1 MAIGGKSVGMIKG
14 FLLSETSV
22 TVYSAILLTPVVL
35 SLSARFAP
43 TSFAP
48 AWVILVVLAF
58 VLFLLASGTNGYIR
72 AILHG
77 VSIAIFLNAF
87 LSTSI
92 GGRLTAQLSRYT
104 AGGG

>member
-1 MAIGGKSVGMIKG
+1 MSGKVGMVKG

-35 SLSARFAP
+35 SFSSRYVP
-43 TSFAP
+43 SFAP
-48 AWVILVVLAF
+48 AWVVLVVLAF
-58 VLFLLASGTNGYIR
+58 VMFLIAGATSGYIR

-77 VSIAIFLNAF
+77 VSVAIFLNAF

-92 GGRLTAQLSRYT
+92 GGRLTAQLSRY
-104 AGGG
+104 APGSG